1 MNRREFLKSGAAA
14 GTIAHVS
21 TSQAR
26 PGAPSDRVTV
36 GVLGSGARAQQI
48 VDEIVTIP
56 GVEVVAVCDAYTGRA
71 QRARERTGGRARI
84 HHHYKEILEIRAT

>member
-1 MNRREFLKSGAAA
+1 MNRREFLKSSAAA

-21 TSQAR
+21 TAHAR
-26 PGAPSDRVTV
+26 PVPAGDRVTV
-36 GVLGSGARAQQI
+36 GVLGAGARAQQI

-71 QRARERTGGRARI
+71 ERARERAGGKARI
-84 HHHYKEILEIRAT
+84 HHLNPTHK